1 MTPPSK
7 IIDAAADV
15 DAAPSPQRRATRR
28 AGRHFTQRGVAL
40 IAVTVALALTAVVV
54 TDFSTNTTVDMR
66 AAANIEADMQAHF
79 LARSAMNLSELIIQ
93 VQTGFIDG
101 LNEQLNSGQTPI
113 PINIQIADYTGFFI
127 GAFGGGQEEV
137 ADMAAMLGAA
147 GGEIK
152 GLGVQPGA
160 SFDVQ
165 IATDDGKINL
175 NCAGDPA
182 GAGAALLAPKLA
194 ALFYAEAYNPLFENE
209 DAEGYRRDRYL
220 QIEAIIDYIDRDRTK
235 FDAATNQSTGGAP
248 EEYAYE
254 TLRDKYEPRNRPMDT
269 VGEIKLIRGIDDR
282 FWKLF
287 GGNFTVYGGCK
298 ENLTAITDPKQIM
311 AIIIVTAKNPQD
323 PVLSDPNKLWTLA
336 TLVIKARELGYQF
349 TKLQDFQQFISDP
362 MKFLESLGIDPS
374 MLGTLLNLPN
384 AQAIEGVELDATQ
397 LNKILRTG
405 PRRTYRVE
413 ATARF
418 DKLEKRIVG
427 VWDKDVTRQHTR
439 RMGAGTNPGGGQGA
453 WVFWREE

>member
-1 MTPPSK
+1 MTPTGN
-7 IIDAAADV
+7 IAH
-15 DAAPSPQRRATRR
+15 AAPGRPERSAGPR

-66 AAANIEADMQAHF
+66 AASNIEADMQAHF

-93 VQTGFIDG
+93 IQTGHIDT
-101 LNEQLNSGQTPI
+101 LNAQLQAQQMPV
-113 PINIQIADYTGFFI
+113 NIQIADYTGFFI

-147 GGEIK
+147 SGEVK
-152 GLGVQPGA
+152 GLGVQQGA

-165 IATDDGKINL
+165 ITTDDGKINL
-175 NCAGDPA
+175 NCAGDPLGN
-182 GAGAALLAPKLA
+182 GAPLLAPKLA

-220 QIEAIIDYIDRDRTK
+220 QIEAIIDYVDRDRSK
-235 FDAATNQSTGGAP
+235 FDAAANQSSSGGA
-248 EEYAYE
+248 EDYGYE
-254 TLRDKYEPRNRPMDT
+254 TLRDKYQPRNRPMDT

-298 ENLTAITDPKQIM
+298 ENLTEIQDPKQIM
-311 AIIIVTAKNPQD
+311 AIIIVTAKNQQD
-323 PVLSDPNKLWTLA
+323 PVLNDPNKLWTLA
-336 TLVIKARELGYQF
+336 TMVIKARGLGYQF
-349 TKLQDFQQFISDP
+349 TKLEDFNQFISDP

-374 MLGTLLNLPN
+374 MVPALLGLPD
-384 AQAIEGVELDATQ
+384 AQAIEGVELDSAQ

-418 DKLEKRIVG
+418 DKLEKRVVG
-427 VWDKDVTRQHTR
+427 VWDTSVTTQVTR
-439 RMGAGTNPGGGQGA
+439 RMGAGTNLGRGPGA

>member
-1 MTPPSK
+1 MTTPGN
-7 IIDAAADV
+7 IVHAAAG
-15 DAAPSPQRRATRR
+15 SSRRR

-66 AAANIEADMQAHF
+66 AASNIEADMQAHF

-101 LNEQLNSGQTPI
+101 LNEQLSGGQTPI
-113 PINIQIADYTGFFI
+113 PVNIQITDYTAFFI

-165 IATDDGKINL
+165 ITTDDGKINL
-175 NCAGDPA
+175 NCAGDPS
-182 GAGAALLAPKLA
+182 GAGAPLLAPKLG

-220 QIEAIIDYIDRDRTK
+220 QIEAIIDYIDRDHTK
-235 FDAATNQSTGGAP
+235 FDAATNQSSSGAP

-298 ENLTAITDPKQIM
+298 ENLTAIDDPKQIM

-323 PVLSDPNKLWTLA
+323 PVLNDANKLWTLA
-336 TLVIKARELGYQF
+336 TMVIKARELGYQF
-349 TKLQDFQQFISDP
+349 TKLEDFQQFISDP

-374 MLGTLLNLPN
+374 MVPALLNLPN
-384 AQAIEGVELDATQ
+384 AQAIEGVELDSTQ

-427 VWDKDVTRQHTR
+427 VWDANVTPTYNTR
-439 RMGAGTNPGGGQGA
+439 KMGAGTTTGGGKGA

>member
-1 MTPPSK
+1 MTPSSN
-7 IIDAAADV
+7 IAN
-15 DAAPSPQRRATRR
+15 AAPDRPEQSGPRR

-66 AAANIEADMQAHF
+66 AASNIEADMQAHF

-93 VQTGFIDG
+93 VQTGFIDK
-101 LNEQLNSGQTPI
+101 LNEQLSGGQTPI
-113 PINIQIADYTGFFI
+113 PINIQITDYTPFFI
-127 GAFGGGQEEV
+127 GAFGGGAEEV

-165 IATDDGKINL
+165 ITTDDGKINL

-182 GAGAALLAPKLA
+182 GAGAPLLAPKLG

-209 DAEGYRRDRYL
+209 DVEGWRRDRYL

-235 FDAATNQSTGGAP
+235 FDAASNQSSAGAP
-248 EEYAYE
+248 EEYGYE

-298 ENLTAITDPKQIM
+298 ENLTAIDDPKQIM
-311 AIIIVTAKNPQD
+311 AIIIVTAKNQQD
-323 PVLSDPNKLWTLA
+323 PVLNDPNKLWTLA

-349 TKLQDFQQFISDP
+349 TKLEDFQQFISDP

-374 MLGTLLNLPN
+374 MLPALLNVPN
-384 AQAIEGVELDATQ
+384 AQAIDGVELDSTQ

-427 VWDKDVTRQHTR
+427 VWDKDVTRQNTR
-439 RMGAGTNPGGGQGA
+439 KMGAGTNTGGGQGA